1 MSRSGRY
8 WKRFFDIAAPSFVAV
23 YVYLMISASHNS
35 RRGLVL
41 STHDWKTK
49 FLLCAIIPVALS
61 IVWIVA
67 MFSRRRRT
75 SMVAKNDRR

>member
-41 STHDWKTK
+41 STHDWKRNSSYAQLSQ
-49 FLLCAIIPVALS
+49 LLFP
-61 IVWIVA
+61 
-67 MFSRRRRT
+67 
-75 SMVAKNDRR
+75 